1 MLTPISGGHFCWSLM
16 QSGWYNRSED
26 KSTFLSRLP
35 SGSEQNPTWFSRGS
49 DPFLKP
55 ARYLSFKELVTF
67 KYQLAPVPVTG
78 PHSVLVSRSP
88 GVSYFSVPEFV
99 NEFTTSK
106 KWFTYCFT
114 PRLLPEQTPHNDS
127 ILPGGTFFIQ
137 LFSCNL
143 QFVPKATIGRNEWR
157 KSISSVFLPFL
168 CLLIKSFSN
177 FYQRAL
183 FDSK

>member
-1 MLTPISGGHFCWSLM
+1 MEVTSADHWCSQVDITGVKINPLFYPGYHPD
-16 QSGWYNRSED
+16 QSRIRRDSPEV
-26 KSTFLSRLP
+26 LA
-35 SGSEQNPTWFSRGS
+35 QH
-49 DPFLKP
+49 PFLKP

-67 KYQLAPVPVTG
+67 KYQLALVPVTG

-88 GVSYFSVPEFV
+88 GVSYFSVREFV